1 MFVCFDKKQA
11 CVYLFGSITGQ
22 VTALIC
28 RCVCMYVLWLAA
40 PLVSLCEAFQ
50 KHTKHLLI
58 NSYLHT
64 YTEVNSVSIVRI
76 IRGDDPV
83 SKNNSLLDGE

>member
-1 MFVCFDKKQA
+1 MY
-11 CVYLFGSITGQ
+11 VYGSITGQ

-28 RCVCMYVLWLAA
+28 KYQAMCMYVLWLAA
-40 PLVSLCEAFQ
+40 PLVSLREAFQ
-50 KHTKHLLI
+50 KHTKAFIH
-58 NSYLHT
+58 SYLHK